1 MWKNK
6 GKQEQATENPV
17 GKCHLFAYLF
27 RIYIISA
34 SQDLRKQGKYFNS
47 FSILLTETWDS
58 LNVMRITK
66 SLHHTVKKQN
76 KQKTAIVLLSY
87 SY

>member
-1 MWKNK
+1 MRKNK

-17 GKCHLFAYLF
+17 GKCHLLAYLF

-47 FSILLTETWDS
+47 FSILLTET
-58 LNVMRITK
+58 
-66 SLHHTVKKQN
+66 
-76 KQKTAIVLLSY
+76 
-87 SY
+87 